1 MKRKL
6 LAILLCLMAFCSLC
20 GCSIFAQPES
30 SQNASCTLEYVGETR
45 VAIVAET
52 DGVSVLS
59 CMESLQNELTFE
71 LSDGMLISLNGKA
84 NAADYSS
91 CWMLYTTDETMSNSA
106 WGTIEYEGKTLASAA
121 FGADALMVKKGEIY
135 LWEYVTF

>member
-6 LAILLCLMAFCSLC
+6 IAILLCLMSFCCLC
-20 GCSIFAQPES
+20 GCSLFAQPES
-30 SQNASCTLEYVGETR
+30 GQSAACAVEYVGETR
-45 VAIVAET
+45 VVIVAET
-52 DGVSVLS
+52 DGASLLA
-59 CMESLQNELTFE
+59 CMESLQDELAFE

-91 CWMLYTTDETMSNSA
+91 CWMLYTTDAEMSNSA
-106 WGTIEYEGKTLASAA
+106 WGTIEYDGKTLASAA
-121 FGADALMVKKGEIY
+121 FGADALAVKNGEIY